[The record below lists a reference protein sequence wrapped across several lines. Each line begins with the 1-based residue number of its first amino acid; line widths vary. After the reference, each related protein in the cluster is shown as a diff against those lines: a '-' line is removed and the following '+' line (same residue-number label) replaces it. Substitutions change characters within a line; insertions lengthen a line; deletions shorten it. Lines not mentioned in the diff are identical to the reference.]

1 MAGWS
6 SRMLPVI
13 WWSPCNYVM
22 ISIYFTYMMII
33 ILAGDWLAGWP
44 SGRLGSDPGGR
55 IGFVAP
61 QTPRRSQTLPAF
73 LHPLHWRNE
82 WRASIISYSRT
93 QEEIWRAQVARMDIK
108 MFDPGRNYKNL
119 YGEPM
124 IDVKGTFPDTFS
136 ILLEMQ
142 DSSNGAPGEGK
153 LAVHCSQ

>member
-1 MAGWS
+1 MWWS
-6 SRMLPVI
+6 AYILLI
-13 WWSPCNYVM
+13 WWSSYW
-22 ISIYFTYMMII
+22 
-33 ILAGDWLAGWP
+33 LANWLAGWP

-93 QEEIWRAQVARMDIK
+93 QEEIWGAQVARMDIK

-153 LAVHCSQ
+153 LAVHCSQYHLLFFLSWLSFGIYL